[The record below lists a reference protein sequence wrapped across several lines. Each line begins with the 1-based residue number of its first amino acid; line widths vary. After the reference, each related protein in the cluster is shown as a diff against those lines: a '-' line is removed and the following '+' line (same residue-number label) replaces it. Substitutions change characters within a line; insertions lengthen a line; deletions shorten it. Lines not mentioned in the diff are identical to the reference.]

1 MLENLNKYEIILVSG
16 SPRRR
21 NLLKALGLK
30 FKTDAVD
37 VDESIPVCMPV
48 NEAALFLAEKKA
60 KAYQIKH
67 NQLVI
72 TADTIVC
79 MSGEVLGKPAEQKE
93 AQQML
98 RKLSGNVHDVI
109 TGVCIKSSEKQRV
122 FSSTTEVHF
131 KTLSEKEISHYIDVY
146 KPYDKAGSYGIQEWI
161 GYIGIDYIKGSFYN
175 VMGLPVQRLYE
186 ELLKF

>member
-1 MLENLNKYEIILVSG
+1 MFENLSKYHIVLVSK

-21 NLLKALGLK
+21 NLLKALGLE
-30 FKTDAVD
+30 FSTDAVD
-37 VDESIPVCMPV
+37 VDESIPDGIPP
-48 NEAALFLAEKKA
+48 EKAALFLAEKKA
-60 KAYQIKH
+60 EAYPADD
-67 NQLVI
+67 NSLVI

-79 MSGEVLGKPAEQKE
+79 LGKEVLGKPGGQAEAEQ
-93 AQQML
+93 ML
-98 RKLSGNVHDVI
+98 KKLSGNVHDVI
-109 TGVCIKSSEKQRV
+109 TGVCIKTAEKRIL

-131 KTLSEKEISHYIDVY
+131 KTLKEKEISHYIDVY

>member
-1 MLENLNKYEIILVSG
+1 MLENLSKYHIILVSK

-21 NLLKALGLK
+21 KLLKALGLE
-30 FKTDAVD
+30 FNTDAVD
-37 VDESIPVCMPV
+37 VDESIPAYMPT
-48 NEAALFLAEKKA
+48 EKAALFLAEKKTE
-60 KAYQIKH
+60 AYPIQD
-67 NQLVI
+67 NQLII

-79 MSGEVLGKPAEQKE
+79 LGDEVLGKPAGPKE

-98 RKLSGNVHDVI
+98 QKLSGNVHNVI
-109 TGVCIKSSEKQRV
+109 TGVCIKTAQTKTL

-131 KTLSEKEISHYIDVY
+131 KTLNENEINHYIQIY
-146 KPYDKAGSYGIQEWI
+146 RPYDKAGSYGIQEWI

-186 ELLKF
+186 ELLQF

>member
-1 MLENLNKYEIILVSG
+1 MLKNLNKYEIILVSK

-30 FKTDAVD
+30 FSTDAVD
-37 VDESIPVCMPV
+37 LDESIPANMPT
-48 NEAALFLAEKKA
+48 EKAALFLAEKKA
-60 KAYQIKH
+60 STYQIKN
-67 NQLVI
+67 NQLII

-79 MSGEVLGKPAEQKE
+79 LGDEVLGKPAGRKE

-109 TGVCIKSSEKQRV
+109 TGVCIKTSEKQFL

-131 KTLSEKEISHYIDVY
+131 KELCEKEISHYIDVY

-175 VMGLPVQRLYE
+175 VMGLPVQKLYK
-186 ELLKF
+186 ELLKC